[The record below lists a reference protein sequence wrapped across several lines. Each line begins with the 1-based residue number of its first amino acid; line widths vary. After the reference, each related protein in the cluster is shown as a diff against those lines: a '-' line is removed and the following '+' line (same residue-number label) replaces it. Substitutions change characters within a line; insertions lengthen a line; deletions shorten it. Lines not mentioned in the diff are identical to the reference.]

1 MRLRPGLRV
10 LRRGPSEV
18 QVGADPRWAVRL
30 VDLRAG
36 EADLLLELDHGGDL
50 DVLAREASRHGVT
63 AARAG
68 ELADALRSARVA
80 CDGARRNGP
89 PLRPGAG
96 AEVEAWTLLRDD
108 GDGAAQVR
116 ARASRS
122 VGVVGLGR
130 TGLGAALTLA
140 ASGVGTILL
149 DDDTWVTSLDVGASG
164 YRVGDVGGPRVAA
177 AARALRD
184 IAPEV
189 EVSLPPGQRPDVIL
203 HVERGAADPATGVAL
218 VASGAAHLS
227 VVLREADACVGPFVV
242 PGSGP
247 CLRCLDLHRT
257 DLDDAWPTVA
267 AQLVTAPP
275 LGGTPRRGTLPTGE
289 PGVLAGVCAAL
300 AAAEVL
306 AHLDGRTPRT
316 RGTTIEIAMPDVL
329 PQTRRWEVHPHCG
342 CTSLPPASPPA
353 SPPAPAS
360 ARSPVADRR

>member
-30 VDLRAG
+30 VDLGAR
-36 EADLLLELDHGGDL
+36 EVDLLLELEHGGDL
-50 DVLAREASRHGVT
+50 DLLRREAGRHGVS

-68 ELADALRSARVA
+68 ELADALRSAQVTS
-80 CDGARRNGP
+80 DGPRRAGP
-89 PLRPGAG
+89 PLRPGAS

-116 ARASRS
+116 ARAGRS

-149 DDDTWVTSLDVGASG
+149 DDDSWVTSLDVGASG
-164 YRVGDVGGPRVAA
+164 YRVSDVGGRRLSA

-203 HVERGAADPATGVAL
+203 HVERGAADPATAVAL
-218 VASGAAHLS
+218 VASGATHLS
-227 VVLREADACVGPFVV
+227 VVLREADASVGPFVV
-242 PGSGP
+242 PGEGP
-247 CLRCLDLHRT
+247 CLRCLDLHRA
-257 DLDDAWPTVA
+257 DVDAAWPTVA
-267 AQLVTAPP
+267 AQLVAARPRGPP
-275 LGGTPRRGTLPTGE
+275 PPGEPGE

-316 RGTTIEIAMPDVL
+316 RGATVEVAMPDVL
-329 PQTRRWEVHPHCG
+329 PQTRGWEVHPQCG
-342 CTSLPPASPPA
+342 CTSLPPAPAVPPA
-353 SPPAPAS
+353 VPPAPAS
-360 ARSPVADRR
+360 ARGPAAGRW

>member
-10 LRRGPSEV
+10 VRRGPSEV
-18 QVGADPRWAVRL
+18 QVGVDPRWAVRL
-30 VDLRAG
+30 VDLGPG
-36 EADLLLELDHGGDL
+36 EPELLLALDRGGDL
-50 DVLAREASRHGVT
+50 GHLARDAGRHGVS
-63 AARAG
+63 AARAR
-68 ELADALRSARVA
+68 ELADALRSARVT
-80 CDGARRNGP
+80 CDGARRSGP
-89 PLRPGAG
+89 PLRPGAS

-108 GDGAAQVR
+108 ADGTAQVR
-116 ARASRS
+116 ARAGRS

-140 ASGVGTILL
+140 ASGVGTVLL
-149 DDDTWVTSLDVGASG
+149 DDDSWVTSLDVGASG
-164 YRVGDVGGPRVAA
+164 YRVGDVGGPRLAA

-203 HVERGAADPATGVAL
+203 HVARGAADPATGVAL
-218 VASGAAHLS
+218 VASGATHLS
-227 VVLREADACVGPFVV
+227 VVLREADATVGPFVM
-242 PGSGP
+242 PGAGP

-257 DLDDAWPTVA
+257 DVDDAWPTVA
-267 AQLVTAPP
+267 AQLVSAPP
-275 LGGTPRRGTLPTGE
+275 RGTPPAGE

-316 RGTTIEIAMPDVL
+316 RGATVEVAMPDVL
-329 PQTRRWEVHPHCG
+329 PLTRKWEVHPHCG

-353 SPPAPAS
+353 PAS
-360 ARSPVADRR
+360 ARHR